1 MAARVSIPTAQH
13 RHQNQGQDSI
23 SSSSS
28 LYSSSSTS
36 AIYVPPLSQF
46 DALLQ
51 DVTRDWASI
60 SEPLV
65 AQNAQ
70 LSRLQLST
78 IAIVRALHGNASGG
92 LHSSAA
98 EPTHR
103 CSSLSDSDDAGNGYN
118 TKKHRIREA
127 RRQRR
132 ALAHKTAAESR
143 LRALEPSLTALRY
156 EMDYLSAASKAMLRA
171 AELVRQELD
180 FAAAHLYGLRGE
192 GSTGSGS
199 GSIGSSSKSGLCL
212 DLPMTNVGEGSPI
225 DSEPASESE
234 SESRSD
240 SGRDA
245 EAYQRPLQDGKSL
258 SRSNSGGEVD
268 WECSSDE
275 ESLDLRGESS
285 YHSEPEDDN
294 KLPGSCGSCNDDE
307 DDAEEQGGAGDEWLL
322 PPDEPGLSSLAR
334 RTKTRDYFGDWTA
347 AGSHS
352 TGSDSRQQRQS
363 QRGGQHNIPGQAAA
377 QDFTDDIDCSLSQLP
392 HLTYRK
398 RPSSEGPSDDS
409 MGAKRTKQP
418 M

>member
-1 MAARVSIPTAQH
+1 MAARVSIPTAQQ
-13 RHQNQGQDSI
+13 HQRDQGQDSI

-92 LHSSAA
+92 LQPSAA
-98 EPTHR
+98 ADRSHS
-103 CSSLSDSDDAGNGYN
+103 SSLSDGDGAGDSEKQK
-118 TKKHRIREA
+118 TRVA

-143 LRALEPSLTALRY
+143 LLALEPSLTALRY
-156 EMDYLSAASKAMLRA
+156 EMDYLGAASKAMLRA

-180 FAAAHLYGLRGE
+180 FAAAHLYGLKGE
-192 GSTGSGS
+192 GSRGSGS
-199 GSIGSSSKSGLCL
+199 GSIGSSCKSGLCL
-212 DLPMTNVGEGSPI
+212 DLPMTIVGDVSLI
-225 DSEPASESE
+225 DSETASESE
-234 SESRSD
+234 SESESESD
-240 SGRDA
+240 SGSDA
-245 EAYQRPLQDGKSL
+245 EVYQRPLQDGKSL
-258 SRSNSGGEVD
+258 SGSNSVGGVGG
-268 WECSSDE
+268 ECSSDE

-285 YHSEPEDDN
+285 YHREPEDDS

-307 DDAEEQGGAGDEWLL
+307 DDAEGQGGAGDEWLL

-334 RTKTRDYFGDWTA
+334 RTQTRDYFVSCITELPL
-347 AGSHS
+347 
-352 TGSDSRQQRQS
+352 
-363 QRGGQHNIPGQAAA
+363 PGEVA
-377 QDFTDDIDCSLSQLP
+377 
-392 HLTYRK
+392 
-398 RPSSEGPSDDS
+398 
-409 MGAKRTKQP
+409 
-418 M
+418 